1 MLFIQL
7 IQWQR
12 GNSHLRTVT
21 CFWFVLPS
29 HPPRMTHL
37 PSVTPVSP
45 PRTLTHKNCQ
55 QDNHI
60 LLSWFLLRAKGENLS
75 KISRLLDSSTLY
87 PSRVVYHST
96 VTLRGA
102 LGVTVRYCTT
112 LGGGQGRMNQ
122 KYWTSNRFQVTALPM
137 KEPTKQDMVMLLV
150 LLVALGF

>member
-1 MLFIQL
+1 MRLYKPL
-7 IQWQR
+7 CWSV
-12 GNSHLRTVT
+12 G
-21 CFWFVLPS
+21 WFVCL
-29 HPPRMTHL
+29 
-37 PSVTPVSP
+37 SVG
-45 PRTLTHKNCQ
+45 RCWLGACNLWQLALFLWAKREKLT
-55 QDNHI
+55 
-60 LLSWFLLRAKGENLS
+60 
-75 KISRLLDSSTLY
+75 KISHLLDSSTLY

-122 KYWTSNRFQVTALPM
+122 KYLTSDRFQVTALPM